1 MNFVPSLEHLALI
14 RVAIFIYQTPEVE
27 KLKEK
32 YRRNN
37 RFVSTL
43 PLEKLIQKV
52 ASNSAVP
59 VTVISKLLD
68 IIEPLSKEI
77 ESWRKAML
85 DFGIHQ
91 QFDICLTSSG
101 TIDRIET
108 AKKFVRSED
117 QNVVQRFALAC
128 NFWLTDDVLKMWN
141 EASVDER
148 IEIKTKLIHSED
160 RYYWIPTI
168 NRISVLRVKKSP
180 VITKC
185 LKKWFDWLQGGGE
198 PCKLFIYMKELYLEY
213 PHVPPEL
220 SLLRAYPPHKLR
232 LFITLKYE
240 TDYGRTYFSC
250 LDYEQKMRI
259 LETEPRLILQD
270 HLKWPLQ
277 FKFLEMA
284 NQAWEYLTGEDF
296 YSLLWIINED
306 KMSFGKNDMNR
317 GRDFDYE
324 SLLHE
329 FWKQSPCHLKL
340 SAKQHHNR
348 RRNHLSGK
356 HSKAEWKNSPLQK
369 LLDTD
374 PSFVSIKKEPNE
386 AEAKGMR
393 TVDA

>member
-14 RVAIFIYQTPEVE
+14 RVGIFIYQTPEFE

-37 RFVSTL
+37 KFVSSL

-52 ASNSAVP
+52 TSNSEVP
-59 VTVISKLLD
+59 IPIIGKLLE
-68 IIEPLSKEI
+68 IIEPLSNEI
-77 ESWRKAML
+77 ESWRTAML

-91 QFDICLTSSG
+91 QLHICLTSSG
-101 TIDRIET
+101 SIDRIET

-141 EASVDER
+141 KASVDER
-148 IEIKTKLIHSED
+148 MDMKTKLVHSKD

-168 NRISVLRVKKSP
+168 DRKSVLRVKKNP
-180 VITKC
+180 EITKC
-185 LKKWFDWLQGGGE
+185 LKKWFEWLLGGGE
-198 PCKLFIYMKELYLEY
+198 TCNLYNYMKALYLQY
-213 PHVPPEL
+213 SHVPPEL
-220 SLLRAYPPHKLR
+220 NLLRAYPPHKLR

-306 KMSFGKNDMNR
+306 KMSFGRNDMNR
-317 GRDFDYE
+317 ERDFDYE
-324 SLLHE
+324 GLLHE
-329 FWKQSPCHLKL
+329 FWKQSPCHLKI
-340 SAKQHHNR
+340 SAKQHHNWR
-348 RRNHLSGK
+348 RYVIMFRFI
-356 HSKAEWKNSPLQK
+356 Q
-369 LLDTD
+369 
-374 PSFVSIKKEPNE
+374 F
-386 AEAKGMR
+386 
-393 TVDA
+393 